1 MNGPMM
7 FEVIPIEV
15 TSLRADTLVVHEA
28 GIDAA
33 GIESKIIAQSIVEM
47 VRRLVAPGS
56 VT

>member
-1 MNGPMM
+1 M